1 MVSRRARRIISCYD
15 IFQVEV
21 SQHQIRAL
29 AEFRHQIR
37 EFLHFSE
44 EAARSAGVEP
54 QQHQL
59 MLAIKAMEP
68 EPASIRYL
76 AERLLLRHHSAVG
89 LVDRLEQS
97 GMVRRARSAAD
108 RRSANI
114 LLTPK
119 GARVLRELSQHHR
132 EELRS
137 AAPALIESLTCILH
151 GTEPKHAKGA

>member
-1 MVSRRARRIISCYD
+1 
-15 IFQVEV
+15 VEV
-21 SQHQIRAL
+21 SHQQIRAL

-44 EAARSAGVEP
+44 KAARSAGVEP

-68 EPASIRYL
+68 EPASIRDL

-89 LVDRLEQS
+89 LVDRLERS
-97 GMVRRARSAAD
+97 GAVRRMRSSAD
-108 RRSANI
+108 RRSAQVS
-114 LLTPK
+114 LTPK
-119 GARVLRELSQHHR
+119 GSRILHKLSLHHR
-132 EELRS
+132 EELKS
-137 AAPALIESLTCILH
+137 AAPALIESLTLILH

>member
-1 MVSRRARRIISCYD
+1 L
-15 IFQVEV
+15 VEV
-21 SQHQIRAL
+21 SQQQFRAL

-37 EFLHFSE
+37 QFLHFSE

-68 EPASIRYL
+68 EPASIRDL

-89 LVDRLEQS
+89 LVDRLERS
-97 GMVRRARSAAD
+97 GVVRRARSATD
-108 RRSANI
+108 HRSAHVF
-114 LLTPK
+114 LTPK
-119 GARVLRELSQHHR
+119 GSRILHKLSLHHR
-132 EELRS
+132 EELKS
-137 AAPALIESLTCILH
+137 AIPALLENLTLILH